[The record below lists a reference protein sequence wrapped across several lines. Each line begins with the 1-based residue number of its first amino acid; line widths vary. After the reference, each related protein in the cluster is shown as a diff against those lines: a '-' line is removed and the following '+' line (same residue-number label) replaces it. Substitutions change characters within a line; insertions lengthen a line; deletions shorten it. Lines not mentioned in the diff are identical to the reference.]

1 MGNDEFLIVSYFS
14 GGAACLCLALAA
26 YAWLRRPAARIFG
39 ALQKPGWASIL
50 KRSFPISAILLAL
63 SAFMAVNYY
72 GCTGRGYK
80 EIASD
85 RAYILSINQKQ
96 ISETASSLVVAVFVW
111 AVVVLFNLVSIRR
124 ERAKE
129 RPRGE
134 D

>member
-1 MGNDEFLIVSYFS
+1 
-14 GGAACLCLALAA
+14 
-26 YAWLRRPAARIFG
+26 
-39 ALQKPGWASIL
+39 
-50 KRSFPISAILLAL
+50 
-63 SAFMAVNYY
+63 MAVNYY

-80 EIASD
+80 DIASD